1 MIDKSGLFMVYNY
14 GRSPVCVRTRYDSIL
29 FEGSDGN
36 SPVSKPL
43 SFEEI
48 AYINS
53 NTNAF
58 KVGLLTFDEENQ
70 KELNEEL
77 RNRDWESVLTDEQIK
92 DIILN
97 PTADGLNKILAI
109 KSHQYFDRVRGMH
122 VYLSNKGY
130 DISSKVTNTIRSR
143 YQEIKKGILNTR
155 IEVVL
160 KDSDNSSQK
169 KINDLEAE
177 IKALKEM
184 LKQSTIQSTP
194 EQAQAQPT
202 DKKKKT
208 RSQK

>member
-1 MIDKSGLFMVYNY
+1 MK
-14 GRSPVCVRTRYDSIL
+14 
-29 FEGSDGN
+29 
-36 SPVSKPL
+36 
-43 SFEEI
+43 
-48 AYINS
+48 
-53 NTNAF
+53 
-58 KVGLLTFDEENQ
+58 
-70 KELNEEL
+70 
-77 RNRDWESVLTDEQIK
+77 
-92 DIILN
+92 
-97 PTADGLNKILAI
+97 
-109 KSHQYFDRVRGMH
+109 
-122 VYLSNKGY
+122 
-130 DISSKVTNTIRSR
+130 

-177 IKALKEM
+177 IKALKEI